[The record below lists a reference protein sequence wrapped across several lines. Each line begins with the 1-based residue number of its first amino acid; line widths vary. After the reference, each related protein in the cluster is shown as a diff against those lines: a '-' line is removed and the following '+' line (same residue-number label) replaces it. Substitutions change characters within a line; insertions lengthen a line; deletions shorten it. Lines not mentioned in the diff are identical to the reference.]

1 MNHAYPSISAVNFLP
16 FSTRASLVY
25 LVVSALAAL
34 ATPVLGDPVY
44 SAVVWLAGAVVLMG
58 VLVRHA
64 DGGALAA
71 GQPRPIGG
79 IAIAL
84 LIGLIA
90 AFFAFVVMV
99 NIWERVGIQH

>member
-1 MNHAYPSISAVNFLP
+1 MNSLP

-34 ATPVLGDPVY
+34 ATPVLGDPGY
-44 SAVVWLAGAVVLMG
+44 SLVVWLAGAVVLMG

-71 GQPRPIGG
+71 GGSKPIGS
-79 IAIAL
+79 IPIAL

-90 AFFAFVVMV
+90 AFFAFVLMV